1 MRDNVNSPAGKSR
14 IRRLKLTFVALFL
27 LFALSIFY
35 TGFNRVAA
43 SRPTG
48 QVPTPGG
55 FGPQA
60 GNQAPEMASVRF
72 TRVGVG
78 QRITFGISVID
89 EESDDVRVELVQKP
103 ASARYNERTLTV
115 DWTPQVT
122 DGRSGDFAVRIT
134 EFARDTGDV
143 RRTLLKSFSIK
154 IEAQPVTLPTP
165 QPGSLAVETL
175 VSITDTERLAA
186 ANQRWPIVALFDR
199 IAQIEASKQITTGSN
214 IKPTTGAALFRDAL
228 KNLAALHHNEE
239 IDPDSP
245 RFNQQWNAENWRL
258 VMVRPRMNK
267 KVFELRMVYRNVV
280 AAEPVYLMP
289 RMRIVRGK
297 DAGRP
302 DEVRQKNNQTFARLF
317 HDAFFDGANLKP
329 FVASD
334 RQKYGEALSD
344 FITKVVTYND
354 PADPNMQANFAA
366 LPHNARLG
374 GDDALDAQG
383 KYLRGNGWALG
394 VMKVVPVE
402 RGGARV
408 LAFANLPIDGF
419 ATSIKPNPAGTA
431 YAPFPAPRFNPSS
444 PAFIKG
450 WDRLIDVDDHANV
463 AIPDEHDGN
472 SSDAPSPSSI
482 DASSLS
488 RGFKSKL
495 MVEETSLRDP
505 RRRLFEE
512 RGMTCIQCHV
522 RNFDEGDY
530 LDAAVSD
537 PKQLAKMTATRDIP
551 RLFFVITPDEERSEF
566 FRRNEEEQV
575 GNLQGVMRDYLG
587 IKINIPPALAA
598 DWPFNTKTGRS

>member
-1 MRDNVNSPAGKSR
+1 MRESFNPSAGKSR
-14 IRRLKLTFVALFL
+14 NRRVKLLSVALFL
-27 LFALSIFY
+27 LFALSLFAPR
-35 TGFNRVAA
+35 FMPVAA
-43 SRPTG
+43 YRLVN
-48 QVPTPGG
+48 QVPSPGRG
-55 FGPQA
+55 FGQQS
-60 GNQAPEMASVRF
+60 NQAPEMAPVRF
-72 TRVGVG
+72 TRVGIG

-103 ASARYNERTLTV
+103 ASAKYNERTLTV
-115 DWTPQVT
+115 DWTPQVS

-134 EFARDTGDV
+134 EFTRGTGDV
-143 RRTLLKSFSIK
+143 RRTLLKSFSIN
-154 IEAQPVTLPTP
+154 IEPQAVVLPTP

-175 VSITDTERLAA
+175 VSITDPERLAA

-199 IAQIEASKQITTGSN
+199 IAQIEASKQITAGSN
-214 IKPTTGAALFRDAL
+214 IKPTTGAQLFRDAL

-267 KVFELRMVYRNVV
+267 KVFELRLVYRNVV

-289 RMRIVRGK
+289 RMRVVRGK

-317 HDAFFDGANLKP
+317 HDAFFDGVNLKP
-329 FVASD
+329 FVAGD
-334 RQKYGEALSD
+334 RQKYGEALAD
-344 FITKVVTYND
+344 FITKVVTYSD

-383 KYLRGNGWALG
+383 RYLRGNGWALG

-408 LAFANLPIDGF
+408 LALTNLPIDGF

-431 YAPFPAPRFNPSS
+431 YAPAPAPRFNPNS
-444 PAFIKG
+444 PTFIKG
-450 WDRLIDVDDHANV
+450 WDRLIDADDHVNV
-463 AIPDEHDGN
+463 AIPDEHEGAG
-472 SSDAPSPSSI
+472 SGAPQPSII

-488 RGFKSKL
+488 RGFKSKF

-530 LDAAVSD
+530 RDAAVSD
-537 PKQLAKMTATRDIP
+537 RRQLAKMTATRDIP

-566 FRRNEEEQV
+566 MRRNEEEQV